1 MHDCSQND
9 TRTHITN
16 PGPDPEA
23 NTNGACIFDPIEAVL
38 LLYTI
43 PVPIGGF
50 GHTIPV
56 LVSAISV
63 EFIPEGRGE
72 EGAELYPAKANH
84 AELSEGVR
92 SAPLQAILEYSAPPS
107 TPTSPFPTPRPQKP
121 FHRIPRPRKP
131 TNPTHHHLHP
141 TTRSQ
146 LSPPT
151 LELIAIS
158 NSDTPRFQKFA
169 ACSQPSPSGLH
180 KKWAHTYT
188 GDHDTWMSTCER
200 WTVTLSRPHVGVVP
214 VTYDS
219 SMVTNVTG

>member
-1 MHDCSQND
+1 MMHDRSQND
-9 TRTHITN
+9 TRTRITN

-92 SAPLQAILEYSAPPS
+92 SAPLELDDERVRALGIDGTGTAA
-107 TPTSPFPTPRPQKP
+107 
-121 FHRIPRPRKP
+121 
-131 TNPTHHHLHP
+131 
-141 TTRSQ
+141 RS
-146 LSPPT
+146 SVGRD
-151 LELIAIS
+151 
-158 NSDTPRFQKFA
+158 DTPCQGS
-169 ACSQPSPSGLH
+169 CISSSPS
-180 KKWAHTYT
+180 
-188 GDHDTWMSTCER
+188 
-200 WTVTLSRPHVGVVP
+200 
-214 VTYDS
+214 
-219 SMVTNVTG
+219 